1 MDKRSK
7 LMIIAIIVMVVA
19 IIGLV
24 TYIVISKNKTEMI
37 PSGPEIDE
45 SNAVLIEDNENND
58 IESNKFEN
66 GVSISFVK
74 TITIDSSTGKAELL
88 FALPNSND
96 LDSVISIIINGETI
110 IRSGRIKS
118 GYQVNELNLL
128 YPNKSIKKSSYDGTL
143 MISFYA
149 KESNTEASVS
159 TEIPVTVIVK

>member
-1 MDKRSK
+1 MDKKSK
-7 LMIIAIIVMVVA
+7 VMVIAIIVMIVV

-24 TYIVISKNKTEMI
+24 TYIVVYKNKTEMR

-58 IESNKFEN
+58 IENNKFEN
-66 GVSISFVK
+66 GVSINFVK

-88 FALPNSND
+88 FALPDSKD
-96 LDSVISIIINGETI
+96 LDSVISIMINSETI

-128 YPNKSIKKSSYDGTL
+128 YPNKSIKKGSYDGTL

-149 KESNTEASVS
+149 KDSNTEALVG

>member
-1 MDKRSK
+1 MDKKSK
-7 LMIIAIIVMVVA
+7 VMVMAIIVMVVA
-19 IIGLV
+19 IIGLI
-24 TYIVISKNKTEMI
+24 TYIAVSKNKTEMI

-45 SNAVLIEDNENND
+45 SNAVLIEDNENDN
-58 IESNKFEN
+58 IENNEFEN

-96 LDSVISIIINGETI
+96 LDSVISISINGKTI

-128 YPNKSIKKSSYDGTL
+128 YPNKSIKKGSYNGIL
-143 MISFYA
+143 MSSFYA
-149 KESNTEASVS
+149 KDSNTEATVNA
-159 TEIPVTVIVK
+159 EIPVTVIVK